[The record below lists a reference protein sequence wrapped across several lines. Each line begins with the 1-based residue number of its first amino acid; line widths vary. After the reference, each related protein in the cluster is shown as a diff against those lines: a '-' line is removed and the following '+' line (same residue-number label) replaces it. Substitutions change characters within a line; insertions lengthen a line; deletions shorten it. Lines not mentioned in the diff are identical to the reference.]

1 MEDNKWVGLMAAVEA
16 ARGNQEAFAAAI
28 EAVRLEYTNTNK
40 MVGDG
45 SAYRANCAMLNAKM
59 YMDAASR

>member
-1 MEDNKWVGLMAAVEA
+1 MAAVEA
-16 ARGNQEAFAAAI
+16 ARGNQAAFAAAI